1 MKITFPFVPIE
12 IEITA
17 RRRTEPFRF
26 RVRTLLIVVAV
37 VAVIMYLFRPFSA
50 ADQRLMALYERIG
63 DHPDPEHPLTSAQV
77 ISLIGPPSSMS
88 SPANQCGDYT
98 WIAHFDS
105 PLNHQDFEL
114 GLSIDPG
121 TDMVVARGL
130 FKTEYQGL
138 ELFCYR
144 IQRLLDSIGL

>member
-1 MKITFPFVPIE
+1 MV
-12 IEITA
+12 
-17 RRRTEPFRF
+17 
-26 RVRTLLIVVAV
+26 
-37 VAVIMYLFRPFSA
+37 
-50 ADQRLMALYERIG
+50 LYEKIG
-63 DHPDPEHPLTSAQV
+63 DHPDPENPLTSAQV

>member
-88 SPANQCGDYT
+88 FPPNQ
-98 WIAHFDS
+98 S
-105 PLNHQDFEL
+105 
-114 GLSIDPG
+114 
-121 TDMVVARGL
+121 
-130 FKTEYQGL
+130 
-138 ELFCYR
+138 R
-144 IQRLLDSIGL
+144 IHLDSALRQPVEPSRLRAGALHRSG